1 MNTLSEELRTSL
13 KILPSDPGV
22 YQFLNAKG
30 SIIYIGKAK
39 NLKNRVQSYFFNS
52 KDSFKKKLLVNSIA
66 SVKFVVVETESDAL
80 LLENN
85 LIKSHQPKY
94 NVLLKDGKTYPWIVI
109 KKEPFPRVLTTR
121 IKHNDGSVYFGPFPN
136 VRHMTLLL
144 NLIKELFY
152 VRSCSLD
159 LSREK
164 IAQKKYAV
172 CLDYHIHKCKGPCE
186 ALQSK
191 TEYEEMIE
199 KIKLL
204 LQGKTRSLLKLLN
217 KQMSDYANAQKFE
230 KAEQI
235 KKIILGLEKYRSKS
249 IIVSE
254 LQHTDVLSIEESKNV
269 FYFNYMVIK
278 EGAIMNAYNHK
289 ITKKLHET
297 PQDVIALCLE
307 LLKEKFN
314 SSNQTVITNFK
325 PDYAHPKYELK
336 TPVKGDKKKLLTL
349 SLHNLKHFISN
360 DKKKAAL
367 RKTNTHQNR
376 ILETIRK
383 EFKLNSTPIHME
395 CFDNSNLQGTDA
407 VSACVVFKHGK
418 PSKKDYRHFNV
429 QSVEGPDDF
438 ETMKEVVFRR
448 YKRLISEKQSLPG
461 LIIIDGGKGQLS
473 AANDAL
479 NQLGLKNKIA
489 IVGIAKRLEEI
500 FFPGE
505 IHPLY
510 LDKRSESLK
519 LIQFM
524 RNEAHRFGIKHHR
537 NKRSKSALH
546 SDLIN
551 IKGIGPNS
559 QTLLFKEF
567 KTIEKIKSASYTE
580 LKEAIGGSKAKLII
594 SYYSKD

>member
-1 MNTLSEELRTSL
+1 MSDELAASL

-22 YQFLNAKG
+22 YKFLNTKG
-30 SIIYIGKAK
+30 AIIYIGKAK
-39 NLKNRVQSYFFNS
+39 NLKNRVQSYFFNT
-52 KDSFKKKLLVNSIA
+52 KDSFKKKLLVNSIV

-85 LIKSHQPKY
+85 LIKSHKPKY
-94 NVLLKDGKTYPWIVI
+94 NVLLKDDKTYPWIVI

-159 LSREK
+159 LSPDK
-164 IAQKKYAV
+164 IAKKKYSV

-191 TEYEEMIE
+191 TEYEEMTE

-204 LQGKTRSLLKLLN
+204 LQGNTRSLFKLLK
-217 KQMSDYANAQKFE
+217 KQMSEYSNSHKFE
-230 KAEQI
+230 QAEQI
-235 KKIILGLEKYRSKS
+235 KKIIIGLEKYRSKS

-254 LQHTDVLSIEESKNV
+254 LQHTDVFTIEETENV
-269 FYFNYMVIK
+269 FYFNYLVIK

-289 ITKKLHET
+289 ISKKLHET
-297 PQDVIALCLE
+297 PQDVIALNLD

-314 SSNQTVITNFK
+314 SSNQTVITNCK
-325 PDYAHPKYELK
+325 HDYSHPNYELK
-336 TPVKGDKKKLLTL
+336 TPIRGDKKKLLTL
-349 SLHNLKHFISN
+349 SLNNLKHFISN

-367 RKTNTHQNR
+367 KKLKTHQNR
-376 ILETIRK
+376 ILETVQKDFR
-383 EFKLNSTPIHME
+383 LTSTPNHME

-407 VSACVVFKHGK
+407 VSACVVFKNGK

-429 QSVEGPDDF
+429 QTVQGPDDF

-448 YKRLISEKQSLPG
+448 YKRLITEKQSLPS
-461 LIIIDGGKGQLS
+461 LIIVDGGKGQLS
-473 AANDAL
+473 AANEAL

-505 IHPLY
+505 KHPLY
-510 LDKRSESLK
+510 IDKRSESLK

-524 RNEAHRFGIKHHR
+524 RNEAHRFGIRHHR
-537 NKRSKSALH
+537 NKRSKSALS
-546 SDLIN
+546 SDLMN
-551 IKGIGPNS
+551 IKGIGPSS
-559 QTLLFKEF
+559 QKLLFKQF
-567 KTIEKIKSASYTE
+567 KTIEKIKTASYTE
-580 LKEAIGGSKAKLII
+580 LKEAIGDSRAKLII
-594 SYYSKD
+594 SYYSMD